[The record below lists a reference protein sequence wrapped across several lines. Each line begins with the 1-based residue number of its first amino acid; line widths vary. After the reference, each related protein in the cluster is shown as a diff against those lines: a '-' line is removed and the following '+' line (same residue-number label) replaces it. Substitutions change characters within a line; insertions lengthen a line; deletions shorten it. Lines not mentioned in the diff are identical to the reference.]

1 MERENYMSVQISQ
14 EQQYINAVMAKLPE
28 IKSKKVHTL
37 KTGDSLWSLAK
48 ESLGKKASNQEI
60 SMRMLMIAK
69 LNNLTTIEQMNNL
82 KATEKIYLPETYIE
96 TAKKEKVLQ
105 KELNSSEKSALDI
118 LSTLQNDKTITL
130 EDAFSY
136 STPGVLYHVYNKR
149 KDSYYG
155 YVDVKRVVGSI
166 SMGKD
171 GKIKDIS
178 FNDTKKHFNP
188 WGFDYALYRDGT
200 IINRYTKEPCGK
212 LTDKQMKEFL
222 ETGHKIIDDFR
233 EKNNY

>member
-96 TAKKEKVLQ
+96 TAKKEKVLK

-136 STPGVLYHVYNKR
+136 STPG
-149 KDSYYG
+149 
-155 YVDVKRVVGSI
+155 
-166 SMGKD
+166 
-171 GKIKDIS
+171 
-178 FNDTKKHFNP
+178 
-188 WGFDYALYRDGT
+188 
-200 IINRYTKEPCGK
+200 K
-212 LTDKQMKEFL
+212 LRLQV
-222 ETGHKIIDDFR
+222 
-233 EKNNY
+233 

>member
-1 MERENYMSVQISQ
+1 MSVQISQ

-96 TAKKEKVLQ
+96 TAKKEKVL
-105 KELNSSEKSALDI
+105 KK
-118 LSTLQNDKTITL
+118 KTMICL
-130 EDAFSY
+130 H
-136 STPGVLYHVYNKR
+136 L
-149 KDSYYG
+149 
-155 YVDVKRVVGSI
+155 
-166 SMGKD
+166 
-171 GKIKDIS
+171 
-178 FNDTKKHFNP
+178 
-188 WGFDYALYRDGT
+188 
-200 IINRYTKEPCGK
+200 
-212 LTDKQMKEFL
+212 
-222 ETGHKIIDDFR
+222 
-233 EKNNY
+233 